1 MSDRDREALQLC
13 QDGLQLMWRGE
24 VEDAIC
30 IYDRAL
36 AVVES
41 DEEREL
47 ITIRKAEAVIA
58 AEREGAE
65 VAALPGIVMRRRSP
79 RHVYLAAGTLMRR
92 FVESED
98 RRRAIFYGEI
108 ARDAASSLNEPLAH
122 ASILNHLGITLV
134 ADSQFVPAID
144 ALEDGLEALSV
155 LDTGREDV
163 SALEASLLVNL
174 GGAKVLRGES
184 AEGVGILE
192 SVFSRLDDDYT
203 VAEACLDLCFGYL
216 QLERYDIA
224 ENYGRRALG
233 LASVKR
239 QVRNANH
246 LLGEVCVRTQRYDES
261 DAFFE
266 VVASFYPDFKNVKQ
280 LLVSVDLSSVVNWK
294 A

>member
-1 MSDRDREALQLC
+1 MSERDREALRLC
-13 QDGLQLMWRGE
+13 EEGLQLMWRGE

-30 IYDRAL
+30 VYDRAL
-36 AVVES
+36 AVVEA

-47 ITIRKAEAVIA
+47 ITIRKAEALIA

-65 VAALPGIVMRRRSP
+65 IAALPGIVMRRRSS

-134 ADSQFVPAID
+134 ADSQFVTAID

>member
-47 ITIRKAEAVIA
+47 ITIRKAEALIA